1 MNTLEELGVID
12 RGKQYEICYEG
23 LFGTE
28 KDQTSLLTKEEMK
41 ELPKDIWYPALKKML
56 RALGEIKDEDISVV
70 VKVSRKSS

>member
-1 MNTLEELGVID
+1 
-12 RGKQYEICYEG
+12 
-23 LFGTE
+23 
-28 KDQTSLLTKEEMK
+28 MK